1 MAAEISEA
9 KKVKSTKKA
18 ESKKAETVAAV
29 DNSEITRKV
38 LLEPW
43 ITEKTHA
50 AIADNK
56 YTFKVSRSAT
66 KKQVK
71 LAVESLYGV
80 RVEKITSVTLLP
92 KTKAYGRY
100 QGIKSGIRKMTV
112 TLKAG
117 DKIELFKGA

>member
-1 MAAEISEA
+1 MVAETSEV

-18 ESKKAETVAAV
+18 ESKKVETVMAI
-29 DNSEITRKV
+29 DNSEIACKV

-50 AIADNK
+50 AITNNK
-56 YTFKVSRSAT
+56 YTFKVSRNAT

-71 LAVESLYGV
+71 LSIESLYGV
-80 RVEKITSVTLLP
+80 SVEKITSVTLLP